1 MSRLTKTSLML
12 AIFFALDKGLAI
24 LRQVVIARQFG
35 LSAELDAY
43 NAANNIPD
51 LLFALISGGSLA
63 IAFIP
68 VLSEVLTR
76 HGRKSAWRLFSRIA
90 NLAFVVT
97 GALAILV
104 AFLAKPMVGWEL
116 GIAPGFDDQQQQLVI
131 TLMRLNLIATLIF
144 SISGLVMAGL
154 QANQHFLLPAMAP
167 LLYNLG
173 QIFGALILAPE
184 ERYIL
189 GGIKFPAWG
198 LGVYGL
204 VYGVIL
210 GAALH
215 LAIQIPGLILYGFRW
230 ELGIGLTTPDVQ
242 KVLRLMGPRLITML
256 IIQLIF
262 IVRDNLAS
270 RLPAGAVTALAYG
283 WMIQQVPETLLGTAI
298 GTAIL
303 PTLSE
308 QIAVRDWKRFEST
321 VEKAVKIVIA
331 LTIPVFVLLAIGLR
345 PLLVFAFGFDPAG
358 TDLLLWVTRG
368 YLLGLVGHALLEI
381 AARSYYAKQDAITPL
396 FGALVNIFIY
406 ISLGSQL
413 YRTMG
418 APGISLTDAIAFTSQ
433 ALFLLFLLRYIPNFA
448 SSFRRKLGVGFRG
461 VFCVSRGQLNVE
473 GISEQNDGVRLR
485 VTSTLLRACGGAI
498 LGGFAVFM
506 AFSSVGENLWGAMV
520 GMFLGG
526 VLVLFFILPELR
538 ITLKL

>member
-1 MSRLTKTSLML
+1 ML
-12 AIFFALDKGLAI
+12 AIFFAIDKGLAI

-68 VLSEVLTR
+68 VLSEVLTQR
-76 HGRKSAWRLFSRIA
+76 GRESAWRLFSRVA
-90 NLAFVVT
+90 NLAFVIT

-104 AFLAKPMVGWEL
+104 AWLAKPMVGWEL
-116 GIAPGFDDQQQQLVI
+116 GIAPGFDDRQQQLVI

-184 ERYIL
+184 EHYLL
-189 GGIKFPAWG
+189 GGIKFPAFG

-210 GAALH
+210 GAVLH
-215 LAIQIPGLILYGFRW
+215 LAIQVPGLVRYDFHW
-230 ELGIGLTTPDVQ
+230 EPGLSLNMPDVQ
-242 KVLRLMGPRLITML
+242 KVLRLMGPRLVTML

-270 RLPAGAVTALAYG
+270 RLPPGAVTALAYG

-308 QIAVRDWKRFEST
+308 QIAVRDWKRFENT

-368 YLLGLVGHALLEI
+368 YLVGLAGHALLEV
-381 AARSYYAKQDAITPL
+381 AARSYYARQDAVTPL
-396 FGALVNIFIY
+396 LGALVNIFIY
-406 ISLGSQL
+406 VFLGSQL

-418 APGISLTDAIAFTSQ
+418 ASGISLTDAIAFTCQ
-433 ALFLLFLLRYIPNFA
+433 ALFLLFLLRYAPNFA
-448 SSFRRKLGVGFRG
+448 SSLGRKLGVWFRG
-461 VFCVSRGQLNVE
+461 VFSVSRDQLKFE
-473 GISEQNDGVRLR
+473 GVNEQADGVHLR
-485 VTSTLLRACGGAI
+485 VISTLLRACGGAI
-498 LGGFAVFM
+498 LGGLAVFM
-506 AFSSVGENLWGAMV
+506 TFSHVGENLWGAII
-520 GMFLGG
+520 GMSLGG
-526 VLVLFFILPELR
+526 VLALLFIVPELR